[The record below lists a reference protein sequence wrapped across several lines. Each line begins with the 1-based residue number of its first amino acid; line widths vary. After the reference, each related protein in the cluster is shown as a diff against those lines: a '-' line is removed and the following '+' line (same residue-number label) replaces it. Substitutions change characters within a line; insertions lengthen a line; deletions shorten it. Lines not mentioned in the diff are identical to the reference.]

1 MQIFI
6 FVILFELIYEYH
18 DLQDIDSIYSNLY
31 LFVNL
36 MELLFFN
43 ILKYSLKLIEI

>member
-18 DLQDIDSIYSNLY
+18 DLQDIDSIYSIY
-31 LFVNL
+31 
-36 MELLFFN
+36 
-43 ILKYSLKLIEI
+43 